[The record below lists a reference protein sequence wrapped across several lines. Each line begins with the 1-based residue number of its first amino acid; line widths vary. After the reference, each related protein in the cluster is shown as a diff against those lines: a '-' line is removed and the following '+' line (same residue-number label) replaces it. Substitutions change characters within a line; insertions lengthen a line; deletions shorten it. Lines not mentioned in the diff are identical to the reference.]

1 MISEYELFM
10 SVQFTNLQMRIFSG
24 KARFGS
30 LSLKQPTRSKWSTM
44 DPSNKTNKKKNQGF
58 N

>member
-1 MISEYELFM
+1 MIFEYELFM
-10 SVQFTNLQMRIFSG
+10 SVQFTENVCSLLG

>member
-10 SVQFTNLQMRIFSG
+10 SVQFTNLLMGRGLG

-30 LSLKQPTRSKWSTM
+30 GLSLKQPTRSKWSTM
-44 DPSNKTNKKKNQGF
+44 DPSNKTNKKKPGI
-58 N
+58 

>member
-1 MISEYELFM
+1 MIFEYELFM
-10 SVQFTNLQMRIFSG
+10 SVQFTENLCSNSG

-44 DPSNKTNKKKNQGF
+44 DPSNKTNKKKPGI
-58 N
+58 